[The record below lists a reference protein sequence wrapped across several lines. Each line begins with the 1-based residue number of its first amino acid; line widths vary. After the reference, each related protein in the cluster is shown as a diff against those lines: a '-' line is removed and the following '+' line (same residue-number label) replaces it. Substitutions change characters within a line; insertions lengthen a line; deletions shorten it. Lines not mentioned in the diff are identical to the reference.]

1 MTVKNKKL
9 KQTQKENSKST
20 SLLFKGGN
28 LIVQENSQKGIE
40 NTYFDFFIKSKIGKE
55 WYDKN
60 KIIKKIEDEKPDF
73 IFEMSTGK
81 TIGLEIINFIV
92 KSDKYHEDKHK
103 AIATLKT
110 IGNKVC
116 HYFKQKTGIALSLVI
131 DIWDPR
137 KWSSQWKDHIEHCY
151 DPGFKHLNASDE
163 KIKNAIIEALLQE
176 PIPSFGIVKKS
187 IPIGNQIF
195 IITADRTCNP
205 HTSVNI
211 NNAGICKEDPFEELQ
226 IIINNK
232 NGKYETYKNKC
243 DECDLLVVSDDSSTG
258 NFVTFSDKINTH
270 KFSSVF
276 KNVYLLCFDSSAN
289 VIKLQTK

>member
-1 MTVKNKKL
+1 MSIQNKNILLEKKNC
-9 KQTQKENSKST
+9 KNT
-20 SLLFKGGN
+20 SLLFKGGK
-28 LIVQENSQKGIE
+28 LIIQDDSQKGIE

-73 IFEMSTGK
+73 IFETSTGK
-81 TIGLEIINFIV
+81 IIGLEIINFIV
-92 KSDKYHEDKHK
+92 KSDTYHEDKHK
-103 AIATLKT
+103 ATARLKT

-116 HYFKQKTGIALSLVI
+116 HYFKQETGIALSLVI

-151 DPGFKHLNASDE
+151 DPGFKHLNASDA

-176 PIPSFGIVKKS
+176 TIPSFGIVQKS
-187 IPIGNQIF
+187 IQIGNQIF
-195 IITADRTCNP
+195 IITADRTCDP
-205 HTSVNI
+205 HSSVNI

-232 NGKYETYKNKC
+232 NGKYETYKNKS
-243 DECDLLVVSDDSSTG
+243 DECDLLVVSDDSNTG